1 MKTNNLNFRVWSK
14 EDNTMYDA
22 DFLITNN
29 GLLRK
34 SDFEKSIIQI
44 CSFDDY
50 ELNVWIGGYDRNGK
64 QIFIGD
70 IVEYMQ
76 EKYIVSYHQ
85 FQIILNQVNKSNYIS
100 PHDTLDARKE
110 YGVYHFKNIEVIGN
124 IYENKDLLK

>member
-76 EKYIVSYHQ
+76 EKYIVSDHQ

-110 YGVYHFKNIEVIGN
+110 YGVYHFKIS
-124 IYENKDLLK
+124 K